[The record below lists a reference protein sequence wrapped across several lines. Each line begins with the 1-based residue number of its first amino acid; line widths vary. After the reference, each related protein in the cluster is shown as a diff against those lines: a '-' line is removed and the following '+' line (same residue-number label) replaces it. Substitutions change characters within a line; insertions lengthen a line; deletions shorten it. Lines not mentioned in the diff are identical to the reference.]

1 MTESTSADAP
11 GETAAKATGANAT
24 GAAGTEANRSG
35 TSALPAVIGVGKS
48 SLVANPRVLVDI
60 LRRRIWVFL
69 AVLGLIAAATVAY
82 ATLAPRLYVATAA
95 VMIEPAMGDPVSTT
109 GADPIEQQPT
119 DDRIDTQ
126 ILIIDSPELA
136 RRVAQS
142 LKLTTDPAFNGTPN
156 FADLSPREQVRQL
169 EVVAQTLRGRVTIRR
184 AGSTSLIEIV
194 ATTRLPGQSA
204 RIANAFAEEYIS
216 GIETDRTTQ
225 QVRSN
230 AQIDGRLSQL
240 QSDAEQADA
249 ALQRYRIA
257 NGLMSAEGA
266 TMAEQE
272 TSTLNQQIAGARA
285 TLAERQG
292 RLAAARR
299 QLRAGG
305 GGSDVASALNSG
317 TISSLRAQEADSSRN
332 LAQLRSRYG
341 PKHPSVAQ
349 EEQRL
354 GDVQKQI
361 QLEIDR
367 IISSLEAEVN
377 VAASG
382 LASLL
387 ESQGASRGRLAG
399 NASAQVGFLELERKA
414 QAARTIYEAFLNRS
428 SGAEAREGIESP
440 IASISSA
447 ALPPAAPSSPN
458 LLLVYLIGG
467 LFSLIAAFAAIAVA
481 EFLDDTVRTK
491 QDVERR
497 LGARFLG
504 AIPELAS
511 TLDGMRNTERPED
524 YIISHP
530 LSSFAEALRSLNATV
545 TLRGHRRPK
554 VIVIASA
561 LPQEG
566 KTTTALCLART
577 LAMSGARTVLIDC
590 DLRRR
595 SASEAL
601 LGERTGRLLEVLDGE
616 LDYSDALLTDEPTGL
631 QVLGSSA
638 APTDGRDWLAPNV
651 IGPLLTRL
659 REDFEFILIDT
670 APVLGVADA
679 RSVAAQAD
687 AVILLARWRET
698 SMRAADTALDLLVA
712 SRADV
717 VGVAMTLVDVT
728 KFGSTGS
735 EQLYGYHKKFKGY
748 YVN

>member
-1 MTESTSADAP
+1 MTEST
-11 GETAAKATGANAT
+11 TAELSSENAV
-24 GAAGTEANRSG
+24 SG
-35 TSALPAVIGVGKS
+35 PPAVIGVGKS
-48 SLVANPRVLVDI
+48 SLVADPRVVLDI
-60 LRRRIWVFL
+60 LRRRLLVFL
-69 AVLGLIAAATVAY
+69 GVIGLIAAATVAY
-82 ATLAPRLYVATAA
+82 ATLAPRLYVATTT
-95 VMIEPAMGDPVSTT
+95 VMIEPAVGDPVRA
-109 GADPIEQQPT
+109 GGVEPAAQQPT

-126 ILIIDSPELA
+126 ILVIDSPQLA
-136 RRVAQS
+136 RLVAQS
-142 LKLTTDPAFNGTPN
+142 LNLTRDPAFGGSSEYDQEP
-156 FADLSPREQVRQL
+156 PREQAQRL
-169 EVVAQTLRGRVTIRR
+169 EEVAQTLRGMVTIRR

-194 ATTRLPGQSA
+194 ATTRLPAQSA
-204 RIANAFAEEYIS
+204 RIANAFAEEYIGS
-216 GIETDRTTQ
+216 IESDRTTQ

-230 AQIDGRLSQL
+230 AQIDGRLAQL
-240 QSDAEQADA
+240 QSDAEQADG
-249 ALQRYRIA
+249 ALQRYKIA
-257 NGLMSAEGA
+257 NGLMSSEGA

-272 TSTLNQQIAGARA
+272 TSTLNQQIATARV

-317 TISSLRAQEADSSRN
+317 TIGSLRSQEADSSRT

-354 GDVQKQI
+354 ADVQRQI

-387 ESQGASRGRLAG
+387 ESQAGSRSRLAG

-414 QAARTIYEAFLNRS
+414 MAARTIYEAFLNRS
-428 SGAEAREGIESP
+428 RGAEAREGIESP
-440 IASISSA
+440 IASISA
-447 ALPPAAPSSPN
+447 AAKPPLAPSSPN
-458 LLLVYLIGG
+458 LTLVYLIGG
-467 LFSLIAAFAAIAVA
+467 LFGLIAALAAVALA

-504 AIPELAS
+504 AIPELDS
-511 TLDGMRNTERPED
+511 TLDGIRNAERPED
-524 YIISHP
+524 YIITHP

-566 KTTTALCLART
+566 KTTTTLCLART

-601 LGERTGRLLEVLDGE
+601 LNGRAGRLLEVLDGK
-616 LDYSDALLTDEPTGL
+616 LDYVEALVADEPTGL
-631 QVLGSSA
+631 QILGSSA
-638 APTDGRDWLAPNV
+638 APSDGRDWLATAV

-659 REDFEFILIDT
+659 REDFDFVLIDT

-679 RSVAAQAD
+679 RAVAAQAD

-717 VGVAMTLVDVT
+717 VGVAMTLVDVR
-728 KFGSTGS
+728 KFGSGGA